1 MGKRSDR
8 RKFRRRRRW
17 AGIILLATLALM
29 VSGVL
34 ALTGEEPTSAQSG
47 ASMDAVKKVKSPSV
61 ADAPEAVSEQK
72 QDEAAILAA
81 EEEDK
86 KTAAERKE
94 VDKQAA
100 QKADEKQAAKK
111 GGADEDGA
119 KKEASKEHASH
130 KPAPPKPPAIP
141 TPPTNDL
148 WMSIPALGLYDNYVT
163 NSSSEAAMDYGA
175 IKLTESAFPWQDNA
189 NTYIAAHRLGWPGTA
204 SHHQFYNLPLLGY
217 GDKIYL
223 GDVNGTTY
231 TYEVTEFHEITP
243 DETWITAP
251 QAGRDMISLQTCI
264 ENYGDYWTMGPNWYV
279 RYVVQADRVSVDVA
293 K

>member
-17 AGIILLATLALM
+17 AGFVMLVSLTLM
-29 VSGVL
+29 VFGLFV
-34 ALTGEEPTSAQSG
+34 LTGEESTSAQTS
-47 ASMDAVKKVKSPSV
+47 ASRSDLVERVKSPDV

-72 QDEAAILAA
+72 KDKATILAS

-86 KTAAERKE
+86 KSAAEKE
-94 VDKQAA
+94 KVDKEAA
-100 QKADEKQAAKK
+100 QKADEKKAAAKQAAKK
-111 GGADEDGA
+111 PE
-119 KKEASKEHASH
+119 K
-130 KPAPPKPPAIP
+130 KPAPKAPTIP

-163 NSSSEAAMDYGA
+163 NSSAEADMDYGA
-175 IKLTESAFPWQDNA
+175 IKLPTSGFPWQPNS

-204 SHHQFYNLPLLGY
+204 SDHQFYNLPLLAY

-251 QAGRDMISLQTCI
+251 QPGRDMLSLQTCI
-264 ENYGDYWTMGPNWYV
+264 ENFGDYWTMGPNWYV

-293 K
+293 N